1 MGRRRFNIRNLFR
14 PRRPQHRPAPPPPP
28 VPGDEISRKRKEISD
43 TEGVIR
49 HDHGKL
55 TREEVTL
62 RRLQAELA
70 ALLARGRDV
79 GGEQSSMFTALLGEV
94 AKLRV
99 EISGCSSNLN
109 GIRAR
114 LNESD
119 TKLRA
124 LNEQMQTL
132 RGQYDT
138 LRHEK
143 ALVDAELQLRIS
155 EIAKLNQTITE
166 LNAKIDGLNG
176 IIVNLNSIIDALNTQ
191 IGNLQQQKTF
201 LQEQVFVNE
210 ITNTNQL
217 LGVSEVIDGSLNR
230 LFSYLK
236 SSNINPDVIYQKVNY
251 RQIEHDKLY
260 NINKTLDVLYY
271 CFFAAFVIIM
281 ICMGNTQKEKF
292 LIYLIIGL
300 VPVIYPFLFRFV
312 NYLLGFLSSEN
323 HGPKNAFVDINNTI
337 FAYNV

>member
-1 MGRRRFNIRNLFR
+1 MGRRRPR
-14 PRRPQHRPAPPPPP
+14 PKPIKIGRQRRGGGRAKP
-28 VPGDEISRKRKEISD
+28 VPGDEISRKRQEISH

-49 HDHGKL
+49 NDHGKL
-55 TREEVTL
+55 VREEVTL

-70 ALLARGRDV
+70 ALLARGQGG
-79 GGEQSSMFTALLGEV
+79 GGEQGSMFAGLLGEI
-94 AKLRV
+94 AKLRT
-99 EISGCSSNLN
+99 EISGCGSNLN
-109 GIRAR
+109 NLQAR
-114 LNESD
+114 FNESD
-119 TKLRA
+119 GKLRA

-143 ALVDAELQLRIS
+143 AVVDAELQLRIS
-155 EIAKLNQTITE
+155 EIAALKQTIVE

-176 IIVNLNSIIDALNTQ
+176 IIVNLNSIIDTLNTQ

-210 ITNTNQL
+210 VTNTNQL
-217 LGVSEVIDGSLNR
+217 LGVSEVIDASLNR
-230 LFSYLK
+230 LFSYLR

-251 RQIEHDKLY
+251 RSIEHDKLH
-260 NINKTLDVLYY
+260 NINKTLDVVYY
-271 CFFAAFVIIM
+271 CFYAAFILIM

-300 VPVIYPFLFRFV
+300 VPIIYPFVFKFV
-312 NYLLGFLSSEN
+312 NYLLGLLSSDN
-323 HGPKNAFVDINNTI
+323 HGPKNAFIDINNTI